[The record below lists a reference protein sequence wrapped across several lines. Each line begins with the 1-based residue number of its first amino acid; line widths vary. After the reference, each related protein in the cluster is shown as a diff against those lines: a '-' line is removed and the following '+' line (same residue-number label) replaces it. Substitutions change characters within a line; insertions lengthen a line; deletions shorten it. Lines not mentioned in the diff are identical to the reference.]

1 MLHAFRDAKILCI
14 SQRLDVKLAKT
25 LSPMFRTWK
34 QVGFKKDAEID
45 GKADC

>member
-1 MLHAFRDAKILCI
+1 MLQVFRDAKVLCI

-25 LSPMFRTWK
+25 LSHMFRTWK
-34 QVGFKKDAEID
+34 QVGFKEDAEID